1 MGKLSLRE
9 LGGLHSPPL
18 VSTRQ
23 SSLPTEAAFQALGPT
38 PCGPQTPL
46 VAALWDSV
54 GEGVKQESSDG
65 SLPRDRPLRL
75 QDPEAT
81 GRGLRGGDTFL
92 SLALP

>member
-1 MGKLSLRE
+1 MACTAHHWSVHGRARYLQR
-9 LGGLHSPPL
+9 LHFRHLVPP
-18 VSTRQ
+18 
-23 SSLPTEAAFQALGPT
+23 